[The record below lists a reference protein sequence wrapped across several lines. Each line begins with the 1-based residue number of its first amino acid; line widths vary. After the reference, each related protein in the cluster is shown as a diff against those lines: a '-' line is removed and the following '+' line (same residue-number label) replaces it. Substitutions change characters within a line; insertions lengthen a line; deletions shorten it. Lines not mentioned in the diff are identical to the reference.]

1 MTASF
6 NKLKPIVFIWDQ
18 DGVQVDWTG
27 GLNKILLQ
35 LDPDFPIIENED
47 REHYDHL
54 MGPGGDPEVLRAA
67 LHHPELYSS
76 LELIPGTIQA
86 MKEMEEDDRVDP
98 WICTMPEVRN
108 PTCASLKLASIE
120 ASLGAGWTRRTA
132 LMSDKT
138 LMRGDWLIDDKPK
151 ITGTMNPTWK
161 HILFDR
167 PYNRIPVTGG
177 TSVTRMT
184 EPLSWREFLPAEYR
198 AAA

>member
-35 LDPDFPIIENED
+35 LDPDFPVIENED
-47 REHYDHL
+47 RKNYDHL

-67 LHHPELYSS
+67 LHHPDLYAS
-76 LELIPGTIQA
+76 LELIPESIQA
-86 MKEMEEDDRVDP
+86 MKEMREDDRVDP

-108 PTCASLKLASIE
+108 PTCASLKLESIE
-120 ASLGAGWTRRTA
+120 ASLGADWTRRTA

-138 LMRGDWLIDDKPK
+138 MMRGDFLIDDKPK
-151 ITGTMNPTWK
+151 ITGSMTPTWK

-167 PYNRIPVTGG
+167 PYNRIPVAGG
-177 TSVTRMT
+177 TSVARMT
-184 EPLSWREFLPAEYR
+184 HPLQWQELVPREYL